1 MEQKPLEMAI
11 AILQKK
17 KKKVELGEKKLII
30 LCLMILNGRYNLV
43 SSDLYF
49 VF

>member
-17 KKKVELGEKKLII
+17 KKRLSWERRNCYYI
-30 LCLMILNGRYNLV
+30 V
-43 SSDLYF
+43 SNDIKW
-49 VF
+49 